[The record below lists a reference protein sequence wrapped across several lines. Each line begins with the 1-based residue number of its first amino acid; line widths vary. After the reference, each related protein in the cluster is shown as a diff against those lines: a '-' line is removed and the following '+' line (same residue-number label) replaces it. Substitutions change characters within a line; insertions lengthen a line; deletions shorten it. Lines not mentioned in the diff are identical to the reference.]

1 MTIAVDASSVVA
13 LVGSGFDRGWVAHQ
27 VIDQHLV
34 APHLLVYEAANILRR
49 HELAGVLSRTEAA
62 LAHADLLDLPIEMSG
77 YHPIG
82 PRAWALRR
90 NLTSYDASYVA
101 LAEMLEVPLVTLD
114 RRLAGAPGLQCE
126 VRVPPT

>member
-1 MTIAVDASSVVA
+1 M
-13 LVGSGFDRGWVAHQ
+13 
-27 VIDQHLV
+27 
-34 APHLLVYEAANILRR
+34 
-49 HELAGVLSRTEAA
+49 
-62 LAHADLLDLPIEMSG
+62 
-77 YHPIG
+77 G
-82 PRAWALRR
+82 PST